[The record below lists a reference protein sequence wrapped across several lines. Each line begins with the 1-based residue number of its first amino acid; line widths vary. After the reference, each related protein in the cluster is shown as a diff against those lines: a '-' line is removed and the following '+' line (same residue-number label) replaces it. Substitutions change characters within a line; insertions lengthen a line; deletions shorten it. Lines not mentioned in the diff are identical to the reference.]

1 MLKSGPSD
9 QLLMHQ
15 ILQGSQE
22 AANTLFHRYYD
33 RIFHFL
39 LLNRVSNREDA
50 RDLTQDT
57 FRKAWE
63 NLEGLRDGERFD
75 AWLYRIAKNVAI
87 DYFRR
92 IKKIPVSLDVL
103 PYEVERNLPDEDSV
117 LAYMHFEQ
125 VLFETPEQQRK
136 CLQLLADGLSYEEI
150 ASCLKLELGTV
161 LAYVSKGRKK
171 LRISFFGVTSKKP
184 ASRAIKSSVK
194 NPVLQ
199 FSMVEGNSLS
209 ENPL

>member
-1 MLKSGPSD
+1 MLKDGPSD

-22 AANTLFHRYYD
+22 AANTLFYRYYD

-39 LLNRVSNREDA
+39 LLNRISNREDA

-63 NLEGLRDGERFD
+63 NLEHLRNIERFD
-75 AWLYRIAKNVAI
+75 AWLYRIAKNLAT

-92 IKKIPVSLDVL
+92 HKPQTSLDEL
-103 PYEVERNLPDEDSV
+103 PYEEERNLPGEDWV

-125 VLFETPEQQRK
+125 ILQEMPEQQRK
-136 CLQLLADGLSYEEI
+136 CLQLMVDGLSYEEI
-150 ASCLKLELGTV
+150 AGCLQLELSTV
-161 LAYVSKGRKK
+161 NAYVSKGRKM
-171 LRISFFGVTSKKP
+171 LRISFFGANSKKS
-184 ASRAIKSSVK
+184 ASRTIKSSV
-194 NPVLQ
+194 LQ
-199 FSMVEGNSLS
+199 TASFCMVEGNSLNKS
-209 ENPL
+209 SL

>member
-22 AANTLFHRYYD
+22 AANTLFYRYYD

-63 NLEGLRDGERFD
+63 NLEHLRDTERFD
-75 AWLYRIAKNVAI
+75 AWLYRIAKNLAI

-92 IKKIPVSLDVL
+92 TKNQISLDDL
-103 PYEVERNLPDEDSV
+103 PYEIERNLPGEDSV
-117 LAYMHFEQ
+117 LAHMHFEQ
-125 VLFETPEQQRK
+125 VLFEMPEQQRK
-136 CLQLLADGLSYEEI
+136 CLQLLADGLRYEEI
-150 ASCLKLELGTV
+150 ATCLNLELGTV
-161 LAYVSKGRKK
+161 LAYISKGRKK
-171 LRISFFGVTSKKP
+171 LRLSFFGTASKKP
-184 ASRAIKSSVK
+184 AARTIK

-199 FSMVEGNSLS
+199 FSMVENSSLNENSL
-209 ENPL
+209 

>member
-1 MLKSGPSD
+1 MFKNGPSD

-22 AANTLFHRYYD
+22 AANTLFYRYYD

-63 NLEGLRDGERFD
+63 NLENLRNTERFD
-75 AWLYRIAKNVAI
+75 AWLYRIAKNLAT

-92 IKKIPVSLDVL
+92 RRPQTSLEEL
-103 PYEVERNLPDEDSV
+103 PYEEERNLPDENWV
-117 LAYMHFEQ
+117 LAYMHFQQ
-125 VLFETPEQQRK
+125 VLLEMPEKERK
-136 CLQLLADGLSYEEI
+136 CLQLMVNGLSHEEI
-150 ASCLKLELGTV
+150 ANCLKLEIKTV
-161 LAYVSKGRKK
+161 DAYISKGRKK
-171 LRISFFGVTSKKP
+171 LRISFFGVNSKKS
-184 ASRAIKSSVK
+184 ASHALKS
-194 NPVLQ
+194 PVLQ
-199 FSMVEGNSLS
+199 ATSFRIVEGNSLNES
-209 ENPL
+209 AL